1 MNFLPMPATFL
12 HQLKVLLCYNF
23 FVCCADSL
31 LCQYLQF
38 LVSANLNPSLPLL
51 SPMTDL
57 LLSPSVSAEAQ
68 KLPYYAGYGH
78 IRLMIHSLCTS
89 HYLDLFI
96 TLIICINVITM
107 SLEHYDQPKV
117 RTAPM

>member
-1 MNFLPMPATFL
+1 
-12 HQLKVLLCYNF
+12 
-23 FVCCADSL
+23 
-31 LCQYLQF
+31 YLRI
-38 LVSANLNPSLPLL
+38 LVSANLTPSLPLL
-51 SPMTDL
+51 SLTTDL
-57 LLSPSVSAEAQ
+57 SLSLSVSAEAQ

-78 IRLMIHSLCTS
+78 VRLMIHSLCTS

-117 RTAPM
+117 RTAPMCLPSEDKLLNQT